1 MLITFAVLIAAAAV
15 SPVIWFSWWLLADV
29 VESRHSRRAAAVM
42 AMPRAARA
50 ARIPADQRE
59 RAA

>member
-1 MLITFAVLIAAAAV
+1 MLITFAVLVVAAAV

-29 VESRHSRRAAAVM
+29 VESRSRRAAAVM

-50 ARIPADQRE
+50 AGIPADQRE